1 MTNKKLALKCFKFD
15 MLKHDLEHLDAT
27 HVWVPASPKALDIHY
42 YTPDTITF
50 SRGVNSR
57 ETITVRIT
65 ESIREINCIALL
77 VEKTIKKGGNQ

>member
-1 MTNKKLALKCFKFD
+1 MTNKKLALKCPSFD

-42 YTPDTITF
+42 DMPDTITF

-65 ESIREINCIALL
+65 DSIREINCIALL